1 MAYLLG
7 KHERVLD
14 GVRRVVIEEL
24 NAAAKSLRDSH
35 PSSEKRI
42 HAARKSVKKVRAIL
56 GAIDAAG
63 GRGITR
69 SGQRLCE
76 VNRVLSPLRDLDA
89 MAKTLGT
96 LREIYPKMF
105 SEHAF
110 GRIRRNLLLQRQR
123 AFESTRTR
131 GLWKRVNEDLQ
142 QLRHDVLEW
151 RTAKRGFTVLAKGI
165 RTAQRDARRQ
175 LRRALDGQRER
186 DFHAWRKQ
194 VKTLWYLLR
203 LFEWAGDSVR
213 RDVKSL
219 ERAEECLGVAHDMT
233 TLCNE
238 LSTEPDLFPTDV
250 ERLRFRRAV
259 ADLQVGLQVKAI
271 SSTKRI
277 FRQPP
282 RRYAR
287 KVRSAWREGRS
298 REPIAVRIPQARKT
312 A

>member
-1 MAYLLG
+1 
-7 KHERVLD
+7 
-14 GVRRVVIEEL
+14 
-24 NAAAKSLRDSH
+24 
-35 PSSEKRI
+35 
-42 HAARKSVKKVRAIL
+42 
-56 GAIDAAG
+56 
-63 GRGITR
+63 
-69 SGQRLCE
+69 
-76 VNRVLSPLRDLDA
+76 
-89 MAKTLGT
+89 
-96 LREIYPKMF
+96 
-105 SEHAF
+105 
-110 GRIRRNLLLQRQR
+110 
-123 AFESTRTR
+123 
-131 GLWKRVNEDLQ
+131 LWKRVNEDLQ

-165 RTAQRDARRQ
+165 RTAQRDARRELQ
-175 LRRALDGQRER
+175 RALDGQRDR

-194 VKTLWYLLR
+194 VKKLWYLLR
-203 LFEWAGDSVR
+203 LFEWAGDNVR

-219 ERAEECLGVAHDMT
+219 GRAEECLGVAHDMT

-259 ADLQVGLQVKAI
+259 ADLQVSLQVKAI

-298 REPIAVRIPQARKT
+298 GEAVAVRIPQARKT